1 MPLPPN
7 TGYQWCIA
15 KNGGGYTQWGV
26 AKGPKVPCLFM
37 ITEVSIRCQKKTR
50 RLVYAVYPCIPPH
63 YTTAGYATD
72 SLCQFLISALRV
84 AAKTESIS
92 SVDSRTPLHRLSSK
106 FSTKSFTKGESGRSM
121 PRSTTSIPLA
131 GREDRR
137 IPARPGK

>member
-7 TGYQWCIA
+7 TGY
-15 KNGGGYTQWGV
+15 
-26 AKGPKVPCLFM
+26 
-37 ITEVSIRCQKKTR
+37 
-50 RLVYAVYPCIPPH
+50 
-63 YTTAGYATD
+63 ATD
-72 SLCQFLISALRV
+72 SLCHFLISALRV

-92 SVDSRTPLHRLSSK
+92 SVVSRTQLHRLSSK

-137 IPARPGK
+137 IPANDPAGAHPNVNARNVNFGRIEGTKEVRNANKFRRPPVHFKGDGSQISTSPPPLKGPLCPNV